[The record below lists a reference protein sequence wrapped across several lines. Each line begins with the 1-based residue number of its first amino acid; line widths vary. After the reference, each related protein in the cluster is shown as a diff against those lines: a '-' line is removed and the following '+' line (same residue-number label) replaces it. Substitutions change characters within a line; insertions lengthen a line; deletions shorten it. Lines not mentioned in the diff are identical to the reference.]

1 LGTVALGGVLGT
13 VAFEGVLVTFLVG
26 SFEGFVGFSVE
37 FVSRMA
43 EFAGDVALVS
53 ALACLL
59 FTLSFLSSSSIRRKD
74 FRKDCS
80 SIW

>member
-1 LGTVALGGVLGT
+1 MGT
-13 VAFEGVLVTFLVG
+13 VAFGTVVLGGVLVTFLVG
-26 SFEGFVGFSVE
+26 SFEGFVAFSVK

-53 ALACLL
+53 ALAYLL
-59 FTLSFLSSSSIRRKD
+59 LTLSFSSSSSIRRKD
-74 FRKDCS
+74 FCKDCS

>member
-1 LGTVALGGVLGT
+1 MGSIAFGAVALG
-13 VAFEGVLVTFLVG
+13 GVLVTFLVG
-26 SFEGFVGFSVE
+26 SFEGFAAFSVK

-59 FTLSFLSSSSIRRKD
+59 FTLSL
-74 FRKDCS
+74 
-80 SIW
+80 

>member
-1 LGTVALGGVLGT
+1 LGTVALG
-13 VAFEGVLVTFLVG
+13 GVLVTFLVG
-26 SFEGFVGFSVE
+26 SFEGFVTFSVK
-37 FVSRMA
+37 VVPRMA
-43 EFAGDVALVS
+43 EPAGDVALVS

-59 FTLSFLSSSSIRRKD
+59 FALSFLSSSSIRRKD

>member
-1 LGTVALGGVLGT
+1 MGTIAFGTVALGGVL
-13 VAFEGVLVTFLVG
+13 VTFLAG
-26 SFEGFVGFSVE
+26 GFEGFVVFSVK

-59 FTLSFLSSSSIRRKD
+59 FTLF
-74 FRKDCS
+74 F
-80 SIW
+80 

>member
-1 LGTVALGGVLGT
+1 MGIVAFGTVALGGVL
-13 VAFEGVLVTFLVG
+13 VTFLAG
-26 SFEGFVGFSVE
+26 GFEGFVAFYVK

-43 EFAGDVALVS
+43 EFTVDVALVS

-59 FTLSFLSSSSIRRKD
+59 LTLSFSSSSSIRRKD